1 LVGIVTN
8 DFLFRGG
15 VVTSMLWWAWFRESN
30 TRDRDRQ
37 IILSGAF
44 ASLLTVLAARGL
56 VASLPFRQR
65 PFNVPSLN
73 FHPPLGLDQSGLM
86 QWSSFPSD
94 HAVLYFSLATII
106 FLVSRRGGI
115 YAYIFVFFVVCLPRV
130 YLGIHYP
137 TDIIAGALL
146 GVGAALLY
154 AIPAVREP
162 ISAPL
167 LHWHQRAPG
176 SFYAL
181 FYLST
186 FLLATNAESLRTVLT
201 FSIQVLLGPHHHAH

>member
-1 LVGIVTN
+1 VTN
-8 DFLFRGG
+8 DFLLRGG
-15 VVTSMLWWAWFRESN
+15 VITSMLWWAWFRESK
-30 TRDRDRQ
+30 TPDRDRQ
-37 IILSGAF
+37 VLLSGAF
-44 ASLLTVLAARGL
+44 ASLVTVLAARGL
-56 VASLPFRQR
+56 VASLPFRPR

-73 FHPPLGLDQSGLM
+73 FNPPLGLDQSGLM

-106 FLVSRRGGI
+106 FLVSRRAGI

-146 GVGAALLY
+146 GIGAAFLY
-154 AIPAVREP
+154 ALPAVREP

-167 LHWHQRAPG
+167 LHWLKRAPG
-176 SFYAL
+176 SFYAC
-181 FYLST
+181 FYLGT
-186 FLLATNAESLRTVLT
+186 FLLATNAESLRTILT
-201 FSIQVLLGPHHHAH
+201 FTMQVVLGRFHHAH